1 VDSTETNPVNTVL
14 WVLLA
19 GCVVTGVLAVIT
31 VFTGSLTVA
40 EGISFVGAALAFGLP
55 TIALFNTI
63 KK

>member
-1 VDSTETNPVNTVL
+1 VNSTDTNLINTVL

-19 GCVVTGVLAVIT
+19 GCVITGVLAVIT

-40 EGISFVGAALAFGLP
+40 EGISLVGADMAFGLP

-63 KK
+63 KE